1 MRVIVIDRQRRIEV
15 INHAARS
22 LLELSQPARQ
32 LRGQSIDSVISP
44 QPFFASGDML
54 ERDTH
59 DELCRFN
66 QLTVL
71 ASRVRIMLENTL
83 QGWVITF
90 RDRNEINALTAQL
103 SREALCR
110 QSAHHAPR
118 AAQPDDY
125 PLRPAA
131 YGPL

>member
-1 MRVIVIDRQRRIEV
+1 
-15 INHAARS
+15 
-22 LLELSQPARQ
+22 
-32 LRGQSIDSVISP
+32 
-44 QPFFASGDML
+44 ML

-103 SREALCR
+103 SR
-110 QSAHHAPR
+110 
-118 AAQPDDY
+118 
-125 PLRPAA
+125 
-131 YGPL
+131 

>member
-1 MRVIVIDRQRRIEV
+1 
-15 INHAARS
+15 
-22 LLELSQPARQ
+22 
-32 LRGQSIDSVISP
+32 
-44 QPFFASGDML
+44 ML

-90 RDRNEINALTAQL
+90 RDRNEIDRKSTRLN
-103 SREALCR
+103 S
-110 QSAHHAPR
+110 SH
-118 AAQPDDY
+118 
-125 PLRPAA
+125 
-131 YGPL
+131 